1 MESDGAGPA
10 EPKRTLGSA
19 LGRVLPESIVLT
31 SCLETTGG
39 HLVIVGRLSRGTYP
53 RGALKTL
60 NLLPRQQLLIYSFSK
75 GRDNEPIEQ
84 PE

>member
-31 SCLETTGG
+31 SCLETIGG
-39 HLVIVGRLSRGTYP
+39 HLVIVGRLSSETYSH
-53 RGALKTL
+53 GALKTL
-60 NLLPRQQLLIYSFSK
+60 NTTFAAAATSDLFFFEGTRQ
-75 GRDNEPIEQ
+75 
-84 PE
+84 